1 MIKGVMF
8 DFSGTLFR
16 IESAAQ
22 WLRAV
27 VVKAGWDAPQGELD
41 ACVNRLEELRAQP

>member
-22 WLRAV
+22 CQRAV
-27 VVKAGWDAPQGELD
+27 AAKAGAEVPEGALD
-41 ACVNRLEELRAQP
+41 VRTPPHTA